1 MKSKERPWV
10 LTKEGPIH
18 EAKNQHQGPMYV
30 QISSKKAIKN
40 LAKSSERTG
49 LGYPEATIGSG
60 FSRRAAQLKWD

>member
-18 EAKNQHQGPMYV
+18 EAKNQHQGLMYV

-49 LGYPEATIGSG
+49 SGYPEAAKGLGSSG
-60 FSRRAAQLKWD
+60 RAIQLKWD

>member
-30 QISSKKAIKN
+30 QISSKKTIKN
-40 LAKSSERTG
+40 LAKSSERIG
-49 LGYPEATIGSG
+49 SGYPEIAKGSG
-60 FSRRAAQLKWD
+60 SLGRAAQLKWD

>member
-18 EAKNQHQGPMYV
+18 EAKNQHQGSMYV
-30 QISSKKAIKN
+30 QISNKKVIKN

-49 LGYPEATIGSG
+49 SGYPEAARGSG
-60 FSRRAAQLKWD
+60 SSGRAAQLTWD

>member
-1 MKSKERPWV
+1 MKSKERPWI

-40 LAKSSERTG
+40 LAKSSERTR
-49 LGYPEATIGSG
+49 LGYLEVARGSG
-60 FSRRAAQLKWD
+60 SSGCAA